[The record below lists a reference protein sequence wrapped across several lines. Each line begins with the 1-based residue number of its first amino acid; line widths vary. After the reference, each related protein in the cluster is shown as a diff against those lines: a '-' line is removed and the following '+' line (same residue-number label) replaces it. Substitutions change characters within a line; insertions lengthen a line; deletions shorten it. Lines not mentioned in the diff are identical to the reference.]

1 MKKFWLVVLSLL
13 LAVTMAVGLV
23 ACGET
28 GKDDGG
34 NGGDGGNS
42 EVAEVK
48 GVYTINLSPLMPL
61 TFYFRIDD
69 DGKFMFSNS
78 EEFSVDK
85 NSGTVSKTSTGYLMV
100 YTTINN
106 AAANGETTKFTKES
120 DGRLKFEGNFYY
132 GSTAPSS
139 PMEDEDTGEMV
150 TFYAVPYTGEDS
162 GETDV
167 TLEKG
172 LYYGTAESAMG
183 DTTITYHYY
192 LNLREDGKF
201 TSFTTFAMGP
211 ANYSSYD
218 YGTYTMMG
226 SIARLTSE
234 VYNDFEDA
242 TKGLTESVTA
252 SADSITA
259 EVALSSMAVSMSQT
273 MGDITLTKAEG
284 TPAAFATFTASK
296 SMMGGSFEMTL
307 TVYADGSY
315 EYVSKD
321 AATEEEAASESGF
334 LGLDVMGSVYLLPE
348 GATEGLT
355 GAFVSDTGAL
365 TGLKFSLSTGTPRT
379 ELEFTMV
386 TE

>member
-28 GKDDGG
+28 GKDEVG
-34 NGGDGGNS
+34 GGDGNS

-48 GVYTINLSPLMPL
+48 GVYTISLDPLMPL

-139 PMEDEDTGEMV
+139 PMEDEDTGETV

-201 TSFTTFAMGP
+201 TSFTTFSMMG

-234 VYNDFEDA
+234 VYKDYEDE
-242 TKGLTESVTA
+242 TKALTESVTA

-259 EVALSSMAVSMSQT
+259 EVALSAMAKSA
-273 MGDITLTKAEG
+273 GEITLTKAEG

-296 SMMGGSFEMTL
+296 ASMMGGSYEMTL

-321 AATEEEAASESGF
+321 AATDEVGASESGF
-334 LGLDVMGSVYLLPE
+334 LGLNLLGGAYLLPE
-348 GATEGLT
+348 GVTEGLT
-355 GAFVSDTGAL
+355 GAFDSDTGAL
-365 TGLKFSLSTGTPRT
+365 TGLKFSMVTGTPRT